1 MFFLNVGG
9 LYLDAVTP
17 VFEQQVHLCHELG
30 IGRGHVVYGIARIIH
45 TGKGLE
51 IGKPVGFKESHN
63 APREIIGGIK
73 CQVLQGVRQTRLVV
87 GLVHCS
93 HVLVKIELCLAR
105 R

>member
-1 MFFLNVGG
+1 M
-9 LYLDAVTP
+9 TP
-17 VFEQQVHLCHELG
+17 VFEQQVHLCHELCV
-30 IGRGHVVYGIARIIH
+30 GRGHVVYGIARIIH

-63 APREIIGGIK
+63 APREVVGSIK
-73 CQVLQGVRQTRLVV
+73 GQVLQGVRQARLVV

-93 HVLVKIELCLAR
+93 HVLVEVELGLAR